1 MHVVLCIGVFI
12 SSISL
17 RFIKFCKDSKGY
29 RGCEF
34 FFFCEFN
41 PAADDEEDLMNRLKG
56 VHLDS
61 KEALEAVE
69 FTADDTVTQV
79 AEQPAWRRGEDY

>member
-1 MHVVLCIGVFI
+1 MHVVLCIAVFI

-34 FFFCEFN
+34 N
-41 PAADDEEDLMNRLKG
+41 PAADDEEEDLMNRLKR

-61 KEALEAVE
+61 KEALQTVE
-69 FTADDTVTQV
+69 LSADETVTQV

>member
-1 MHVVLCIGVFI
+1 MHVVLCIAVFI

-34 FFFCEFN
+34 N
-41 PAADDEEDLMNRLKG
+41 PAADDEEEDLMNRLKR
-56 VHLDS
+56 VHWTPKKLYKQWS
-61 KEALEAVE
+61 
-69 FTADDTVTQV
+69 
-79 AEQPAWRRGEDY
+79 

>member
-1 MHVVLCIGVFI
+1 MHVVLRIRVFI

-17 RFIKFCKDSKGY
+17 NFIKFCKDSKGY

-34 FFFCEFN
+34 N
-41 PAADDEEDLMNRLKG
+41 PAADDEEDLINRLKR

-61 KEALEAVE
+61 KEALKAME
-69 FTADDTVTQV
+69 FNADDTVTQV
-79 AEQPAWRRGEDY
+79 AEQPAWQRGEDY

>member
-1 MHVVLCIGVFI
+1 MHVALCIRVFI

-34 FFFCEFN
+34 N
-41 PAADDEEDLMNRLKG
+41 PAANDEEDLINRLKR

-69 FTADDTVTQV
+69 FSADDTVTQV